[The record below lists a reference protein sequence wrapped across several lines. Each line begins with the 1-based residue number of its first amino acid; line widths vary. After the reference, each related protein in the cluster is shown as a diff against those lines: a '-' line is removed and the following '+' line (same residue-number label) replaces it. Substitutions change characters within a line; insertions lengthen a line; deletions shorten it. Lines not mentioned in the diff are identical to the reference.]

1 MRYRYTGPMTAMTL
15 KDGRDV
21 ILSPGTLVDLPADAD
36 VTATLVALGRLTP
49 ETDAPE
55 PSAAKTKNARDNKE

>member
-21 ILSPGTLVDLPADAD
+21 ILSPGTLVELPENAD
-36 VTATLVALGRLTP
+36 VTATLVALGRLAP

-55 PSAAKTKNARDNKE
+55 PPAAKTKNARDKE